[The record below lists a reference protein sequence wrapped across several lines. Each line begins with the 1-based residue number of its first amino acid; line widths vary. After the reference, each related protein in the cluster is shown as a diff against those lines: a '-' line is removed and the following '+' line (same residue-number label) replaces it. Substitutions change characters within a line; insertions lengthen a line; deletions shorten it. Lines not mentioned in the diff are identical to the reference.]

1 MLFSSLSFLVWFL
14 PAVVLVHLVLP
25 ARARNA
31 MLLAASVF
39 FYAWGEMAYVPL
51 VLASMAINYALGLG
65 CSASCAWLRHASLAL
80 SLLVNFGALAYFK
93 YAAFFLET
101 VGLGAWAPEVS
112 LPLGISFYTF
122 QTQAYVV
129 DVWRKKV
136 PAEKNPVDYGAFILL
151 FPQLIA
157 GPIVLYT
164 DVRRE
169 LKARSLD
176 ARALET
182 GMALFIAGLAA
193 KVLLANPLGALWE
206 RMRALE
212 ALSMPGAW
220 LGVAGF
226 GLQIYFDFAGYSL
239 MAIGMGRMLGFRFP
253 QNFDHPYAARS
264 VREFWRR
271 WHMTLSGWFRDYV
284 YIPLGGSRRGTARTV
299 WNLLLVWTLTGLW
312 HGASWNF
319 VLWGLWFFVFL
330 VLERFALGGW
340 LARHRAVGLAYT
352 LVVVFL
358 GWVLFAFE
366 SVADAAAYG
375 ARLFCF
381 AGGTDWRYPLRDS
394 AVLLLMAVLAC
405 MPPVAKRAW
414 ALLEAHAVLRAAVL
428 ALVLALCVAALV
440 NAEYNPFLYFRF

>member
-1 MLFSSLSFLVWFL
+1 
-14 PAVVLVHLVLP
+14 
-25 ARARNA
+25 
-31 MLLAASVF
+31 
-39 FYAWGEMAYVPL
+39 MAYVPL

-65 CSASCAWLRHASLAL
+65 CSASRAWLRHASLAL

-193 KVLLANPLGALWE
+193 KVLLANPLG
-206 RMRALE
+206 
-212 ALSMPGAW
+212 
-220 LGVAGF
+220 
-226 GLQIYFDFAGYSL
+226 
-239 MAIGMGRMLGFRFP
+239 
-253 QNFDHPYAARS
+253 
-264 VREFWRR
+264 
-271 WHMTLSGWFRDYV
+271 
-284 YIPLGGSRRGTARTV
+284 
-299 WNLLLVWTLTGLW
+299 
-312 HGASWNF
+312 
-319 VLWGLWFFVFL
+319 
-330 VLERFALGGW
+330 
-340 LARHRAVGLAYT
+340 RAVGAH
-352 LVVVFL
+352 
-358 GWVLFAFE
+358 
-366 SVADAAAYG
+366 
-375 ARLFCF
+375 AR
-381 AGGTDWRYPLRDS
+381 AGG
-394 AVLLLMAVLAC
+394 AVHARGMAGGGGVWIADI
-405 MPPVAKRAW
+405 
-414 ALLEAHAVLRAAVL
+414 
-428 ALVLALCVAALV
+428 
-440 NAEYNPFLYFRF
+440 F